1 MLTGIRHNWRRRAWL
16 IAAAIVVAVLAV
28 VGCTGSEDRTYFDD
42 TQLDGAAADVTVSND
57 AFVPPDDSGATDAG
71 AEDADADDGDAA
83 DAADAGPTHTVGGT
97 VVGLTGSGLVLSL
110 NGTDDLPVSAGDGGV
125 NVPFVFTTALAEG
138 ATFTVTIKTQPSSP
152 AQSCAVFGGSAT
164 IGTGD
169 VTSVVVNCGTG
180 SFLIGGTV
188 TGLEGSITLK
198 DNGGPPLTLTTNG
211 DFVFNTL
218 LGNGAGYAVTI
229 DSHSALPDQNCV
241 LTNGSGTVAG
251 ANVTNVNIACTTN
264 SYSIGGSA
272 LYDGGTLILAN
283 GADLAPVQADGGFT
297 FPMKV
302 LSNRAYNVTVS
313 AAPPGKTCP
322 VTNGSGTVTNA
333 DVTNVSVVCVPQ
345 YALQENF
352 DGVTAPALPNGW
364 SSSVVIGNGS
374 TQAFETTAA
383 ATTHLSQDDTFP
395 NSCGVPNAT
404 AITDIVLVSPS
415 FTVSTSKARL
425 TFKQAFQL
433 EADYVTATV
442 GYDGAVLEISVN
454 GGASWQDIIAAGGT
468 WVTGG
473 YNRNI
478 SNGFQNPLAGR
489 DAWSAA
495 SGAGWMTTTVSLPLV
510 AGQSAQIRFRV
521 GTDKR
526 NVICGGAPYPSYCE
540 GWRLDTLAV
549 LN

>member
-1 MLTGIRHNWRRRAWL
+1 VI
-16 IAAAIVVAVLAV
+16 

-42 TQLDGAAADVTVSND
+42 GLLDGAAADVTVSND
-57 AFVPPDDSGATDAG
+57 VFVPADDSGATDAG
-71 AEDADADDGDAA
+71 ADDADADDGDAA

-110 NGTDDLPVSAGDGGV
+110 NGTDDLPVMAGDAGA
-125 NVPFVFTTALAEG
+125 NVSFAFTTPLPEG
-138 ATFTVTIKTQPSSP
+138 TTFAVTIKTQPSSP

-211 DFVFNTL
+211 DFAFNTL
-218 LGNGAGYAVTI
+218 LGDGAGYAVTI
-229 DSHSALPDQNCV
+229 DSHSTLPDQNCV
-241 LTNGSGTVAG
+241 LTNGSGNVAG

-264 SYSIGGSA
+264 QYSIGGGA

-283 GADLAPVQADGGFT
+283 GADVVSVQADGGFT

-302 LSNRAYNVTVS
+302 LSNRTYNVTVS
-313 AAPPGKTCP
+313 AAPTGKTCP

-333 DVTNVSVVCVPQ
+333 DVTNVSVVCVPK
-345 YALQENF
+345 YALEENF
-352 DGVTAPALPNGW
+352 DGVTAPTLPNGW
-364 SSSVVIGNGS
+364 TTSYSVGNGS
-374 TQAFETTAA
+374 TQTFQTIASATA
-383 ATTHLSQDDTFP
+383 HLTQDDTFP
-395 NSCGVPNAT
+395 NSCGVPNAS
-404 AITDIVLVSPS
+404 AITDIVLVSPA
-415 FTVSTSKARL
+415 FTVSTSNARL
-425 TFKQAFQL
+425 TFRQNFQT
-433 EADYVTATV
+433 EADYLTTTT
-442 GYDGAVLEISVN
+442 GYDGAVLEININ
-454 GGASWQDIIAAGGT
+454 GNGWDDIISAGGV
-468 WVTGG
+468 WVAGG
-473 YNRNI
+473 YNRTI
-478 SNGFQNPLAGR
+478 SNGFYNPLADR
-489 DAWSAA
+489 NAWSG
-495 SGAGWMTTTVSLPLV
+495 SSAGWMTTTVTLPM
-510 AGQSAQIRFRV
+510 ATGDSAQIRFRV

-540 GWRLDTLAV
+540 GWRVDTLAV